1 MEGWVQKIVKSK
13 RIFDKVSQGSLPF
26 FDDRKGE
33 REGEKA
39 AEKAAWR
46 LAMA

>member
-1 MEGWVQKIVKSK
+1 
-13 RIFDKVSQGSLPF
+13 LPF

-39 AEKAAWR
+39 AEKAACNELIYLGTEKESCIR
-46 LAMA
+46 NFKIFLPFFQN

>member
-1 MEGWVQKIVKSK
+1 
-13 RIFDKVSQGSLPF
+13 LPF

-39 AEKAAWR
+39 AEKGGLAAYKK
-46 LAMA
+46 LI